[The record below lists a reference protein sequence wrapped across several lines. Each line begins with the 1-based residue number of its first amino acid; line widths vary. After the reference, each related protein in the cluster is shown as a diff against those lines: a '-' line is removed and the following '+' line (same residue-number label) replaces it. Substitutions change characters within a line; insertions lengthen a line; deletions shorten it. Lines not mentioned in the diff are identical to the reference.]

1 MTTKQVRSE
10 DTPEYVPVPH
20 PEQSRTAKDRADDA
34 ILEQAAR
41 ILHSRLQH
49 RETVFSSPESV
60 RQFLQMKLRRFPYE
74 VFAAMFLDN
83 RHRLIEYVELFR
95 GTIDGASVHPRE
107 VIRECIRVN
116 AAAVI
121 FAHNHPSGVEDPSQ
135 SDLRITQRLKEALA
149 YIDVRVLDHIIIG
162 EGDGTSL
169 AERGLL

>member
-1 MTTKQVRSE
+1 MTTKRVRSE
-10 DTPEYVPVPH
+10 EPAEYEAVPH
-20 PEQSRTAKDRADDA
+20 PEIPKRIKERAEDA

-41 ILHSRLQH
+41 ILQNRLQH

-60 RQFLQMKLRRFPYE
+60 RHFLQIKLRPYPYE
-74 VFAAMFLDN
+74 VFCALFLDN
-83 RHRLIEYVELFR
+83 RHRLIEFVELFR

-121 FAHNHPSGVEDPSQ
+121 FTHNHPSGVEDPSQ
-135 SDLRITQRLKEALA
+135 SDLRITQRLKDALA
-149 YIDVRVLDHIIIG
+149 FIDVRVLDHIIIG

>member
-1 MTTKQVRSE
+1 MSKQVKSE
-10 DTPEYVPVPH
+10 DHPSYDAVPH
-20 PEQSRTAKDRADDA
+20 PEREHSDYEEGVLANAAA
-34 ILEQAAR
+34 ILK
-41 ILHSRLQH
+41 SRLQH

-60 RQFLQMKLRRFPYE
+60 RQFLQIKLRPYPYE

-107 VIRECIRVN
+107 VIREAMKHN
-116 AAAVI
+116 AGAVI
-121 FAHNHPSGVEDPSQ
+121 FAHNHPSGVAEPSQ
-135 SDLRITQRLKEALA
+135 ADIRITERLKTALG

-169 AERGLL
+169 SERGLL